1 MKREVQPAQNRN
13 NLNLEYC
20 TVGRTFLVFS
30 VALFI
35 ATAVWGQA
43 GNAPG
48 AADPDIRI
56 VRLGDRAA
64 VFHVGGESFTNTIVL
79 ASARGLV
86 IIDTGQLP
94 SRAPALR
101 AAAERAFGRSDIALV
116 INTHAHFDHIS
127 GNQAYAGIPIV
138 AHANAVRQ
146 MRQWYGSPAAIAAFV
161 RNRIAWRTREENR
174 LQSLPADSP
183 DVVRTRA
190 ALANDAAMVDDFR
203 HERFRLTLPTITF
216 TDRLTYD
223 LGDLTLNLAWY
234 GRAHTDGDI
243 LIHVPELRLLLA
255 GDLFDSGW
263 LPDFGGASAD
273 PTAGFR
279 ALDAL
284 PTGDAAVQT
293 VVGGHSEAMSGDA
306 FRAQA
311 AYLRDIWDGVAA
323 ARQEGATLA
332 ETRTRFPFESRYPSL
347 AGLVRSWQSQ
357 DLHAANIDLAWRL
370 QSESSAR
377 ALESL
382 VAARGLE
389 AALAEYRS
397 SIAGNDRYFLEETEM
412 NALGYRYLQG
422 GRTAEAL
429 AVFELNAAA
438 FPESWN
444 AWDSLAEAYY
454 FSDDLDK
461 AEQYYSRSVELNPG
475 NRNGQDS
482 ISRIRGKKLDA
493 AGETAASVSLPPGA
507 ASGLRGPY
515 LGQTPPGA
523 TPAAFA
529 PGIVSSA
536 GAVEFAIAF
545 TPDGR
550 ELFFT
555 RRIEGGENILLAAR
569 LGPDSWTAPE
579 PAAFT
584 GGFPADEPHVTPDG
598 RRLYF
603 GCLRPIPGA
612 ERPEWAI
619 WYTERTP
626 GGGWG
631 EARYHGPGMYPSV
644 ARSGNLYLTDVERTA
659 GGGVVIYPWAD
670 GRYGPPQKL
679 GGGVNAPRGA
689 AHAFI
694 APDESYILFDS
705 YHRPDGQGGEG
716 DLYVCFRRADGSW
729 GEAYNLGD
737 AINTPATT
745 FCPMVSPD
753 GRYIFFSTCRDI
765 HWVSA
770 GVLDELKAKSLGT
783 AAPGRPL
790 NCLVLLGEWFG
801 DTYFPLRDEIAR
813 RGWAMKRV
821 GVDAEYRG
829 CYQKARDVML
839 TSEILIPDLKDFSGY
854 DCLFIPSGPQFRKF
868 NENPAV
874 LQFVRDAHAA
884 GILIASFCTGNRVVQ
899 AAGLLDGA
907 DGAAISPAVVTRA
920 RPGIILGPR
929 GGGPPPGD
937 GFVSAPVKEILDAV
951 ARELDLRDR
960 AAASYLG
967 EPRPGLT
974 PRLFAPERL
983 GPDASLGCSG
993 WGAEMEYFIYQ
1004 TWVDRKPHLF
1014 LISQQGG
1021 KWGEPEPL
1029 AFADAYEIG
1038 DFTVAPDGRTVI
1050 FESSRLSVSDNSVSK
1065 TGDLWTISRSDTGW
1079 TEPRPL
1085 GPPINT
1091 AHHESYPCLAAN
1103 GNLYFFSRKP
1113 GGFGESDLYMSV
1125 LKDGTYQEPVN
1136 LGPRFNTAQHEWDP
1150 FVAPDESYLVFCS
1163 MKPGGLGEDDLYVS
1177 FRRVDGAWG
1186 DPVHLGGAINSEKSE
1201 NRPYVSPEG
1210 KYLFYT
1216 SNRNGHRQIFWVDA
1230 AILESLRPAPEG
1242 K

>member
-1 MKREVQPAQNRN
+1 MVLAAF
-13 NLNLEYC
+13 
-20 TVGRTFLVFS
+20 TVF
-30 VALFI
+30 A
-35 ATAVWGQA
+35 WGQA
-43 GNAPG
+43 GDTI
-48 AADPDIRI
+48 DPDIRV
-56 VRLGDRAA
+56 VRLDDRAA
-64 VFHVGGESFTNTIVL
+64 VLHVGGASITNTFVL

-86 IIDTGQLP
+86 IIDTGLLP

-101 AAAERAFGRSDIALV
+101 AAAERVFGRSDIACV

-127 GNQAYAGIPIV
+127 GNQAYPGIPIV
-138 AHANAVRQ
+138 AHANAIPE
-146 MRQWYGSPAAIAAFV
+146 MRRSYGSPAAIAAFV
-161 RNRIAWRTREENR
+161 RNRVSWRTREENR

-183 DVVRTRA
+183 ERARIRA
-190 ALANDAAMVDDFR
+190 ALAHDAIMTDDFR
-203 HERFRLTLPTITF
+203 QGRFQLILPTITF
-216 TDRLTYD
+216 SDRLTLD
-223 LGDLTLNLAWY
+223 LGDLTLKLIYY
-234 GRAHTDGDI
+234 GRAHTESDI
-243 LIHVPELRLLLA
+243 LVHVPELRLLLV

-263 LPDFGGASAD
+263 LPDFGGPTAD
-273 PTAGFR
+273 PPAGFR

-284 PTGDAAVQT
+284 PSGDAAVRT

-323 ARQEGATLA
+323 ARRDGATLA
-332 ETRTRFPFESRYPSL
+332 ETRTRVPFESRYPAL
-347 AGLVRSWQSQ
+347 AGLIRSWQGQ
-357 DLHAANIDLAWRL
+357 DLHAANIDAAWRL
-370 QSESSAR
+370 QSESAAR
-377 ALESL
+377 TLESL
-382 VAARGLE
+382 IEARGLE
-389 AALAEYRS
+389 AALAEFRS
-397 SIAGNDRYFLEETEM
+397 GIAGNDRYFLDENEM

-422 GRTAEAL
+422 GRTAEAT

-438 FPESWN
+438 FPDSWN
-444 AWDSLAEAYY
+444 VWDSLAEACY
-454 FSDDLDK
+454 FSGDPDK

-475 NRNGQDS
+475 NQNGQNS
-482 ISRIRGKKLDA
+482 LSRIRGQKLDA
-493 AGETAASVSLPPGA
+493 AGETSAAPRFQPGA
-507 ASGLRGPY
+507 ATGLRGSY

-523 TPAAFA
+523 DPVVFA
-529 PGIVSSA
+529 PGIVSSS
-536 GAVEFAIAF
+536 GNYEFAITF

-550 ELFFT
+550 ELYFT
-555 RRIEGGENILLAAR
+555 RRAEGGGNVLMAAR
-569 LGPDSWTAPE
+569 LEPDGWTAPE
-579 PAAFT
+579 PAPFT
-584 GGFPADEPHVTPDG
+584 GGFPAGEPHVTPDG

-603 GCLRPIPGA
+603 GCLRPPPGA
-612 ERPEWAI
+612 DRPEWAI
-619 WYTERTP
+619 WYTERAP
-626 GGGWG
+626 DGGWG
-631 EARYHGPGMYPSV
+631 EARYHGPGMYV
-644 ARSGNLYLTDVERTA
+644 TAARGGNLYLTDVSRTA
-659 GGGVVIYPWAD
+659 GGGVMVCPWT
-670 GRYGPPQKL
+670 GSGYGPPQKL
-679 GGGVNAPRGA
+679 GGGVNSPRNA

-716 DLYVCFRRADGSW
+716 DLYVCFRQADGAW
-729 GEAYNLGD
+729 GRAYNLGD

-745 FCPMVSPD
+745 FCPMVTPD

-765 HWVSA
+765 RWVSA
-770 GVLDELKAKSLGT
+770 DLLTELKNRALAP

-813 RGWAMKRV
+813 RGWTMRRV

-829 CYQKARDVML
+829 CYQKARDVVL
-839 TSEILIPDLKDFSGY
+839 TSDILIPDLKDLSGY
-854 DCLFIPSGPQFRKF
+854 DCLIIPSGPQFRKF

-884 GILIASFCTGNRVVQ
+884 GVLVASFCTGNWVVQ
-899 AAGLLDGA
+899 AAGLLEGA
-907 DGAAISPAVVTRA
+907 DGAAISPAVVTRV
-920 RPGIILGPR
+920 RPGIVLGPR

-937 GFVSAPVKEILDAV
+937 GFRSAPVQEICDAI
-951 ARELDLRDR
+951 ARELGPGDR
-960 AAASYLG
+960 VAASYLG
-967 EPRPGLT
+967 EPPPGRT

-983 GPDASLGCSG
+983 GPDVSLGCSG
-993 WGAEMEYFIYQ
+993 WLTGMEAFLYQ

-1021 KWGEPEPL
+1021 SWGEPEPL

-1038 DFTVAPDGRTVI
+1038 DFTIAPDGRTVI
-1050 FESSRLSVSDNSVSK
+1050 FESSRLSVSGNSVTK
-1065 TGDLWTISRSDTGW
+1065 AGDLWTITRSDTGW

-1091 AHHESYPCLAAN
+1091 AYHESYPCLAAN

-1113 GGFGESDLYMSV
+1113 GGFGESDLYVSV
-1125 LKDGTYQEPVN
+1125 RADGKYQEPVN

-1150 FVAPDESYLVFCS
+1150 FVAPDESCLVFCS

-1177 FRRVDGAWG
+1177 FRRADGAWG

-1201 NRPYVSPEG
+1201 NRPYISPDG

-1216 SNRNGHRQIFWVDA
+1216 STRNGHRQIFWVDA